1 MDYYKIAVLVQ
12 ENNEDEAE
20 AIKGYTN
27 FLESLDESNIEEIDK
42 TFIKSVIDEIIG
54 DELNHQ
60 SRLKELYEMLTEI
73 KEIKD

>member
-42 TFIKSVIDEIIG
+42 TFIKSIIDEIIG